1 MSNHRGH
8 GILQKWDTVYFCSLL
23 SDANLSKIYTF
34 FDPWFPSMYW
44 DHDII
49 LFLGMFFFFFGCM
62 WDLSSLTRDWT
73 PAQEAQSL
81 NHWTTW
87 KVLDHHSFRITEKIN
102 QGKDPELSKQW
113 WGKGQSWRRSP
124 PGLQSTM
131 VDWKIFQWK
140 ILEKGSLRDT
150 IQMPRI
156 HNCSRDLAQ
165 LVISRII

>member
-1 MSNHRGH
+1 MNCGLSGSSVH
-8 GILQKWDTVYFCSLL
+8 GYIPSLTHDFLVCTEIMISFC
-23 SDANLSKIYTF
+23 
-34 FDPWFPSMYW
+34 
-44 DHDII
+44 
-49 LFLGMFFFFFGCM
+49 FLVGFFFLIYFFGCM

-87 KVLDHHSFRITEKIN
+87 KVPYHHSFRITGKIN

-124 PGLQSTM
+124 PRLQSTM
-131 VDWKIFQWK
+131 VDWKIFQWT

-156 HNCSRDLAQ
+156 HSCSRDLTQ
-165 LVISRII
+165 LVISWII